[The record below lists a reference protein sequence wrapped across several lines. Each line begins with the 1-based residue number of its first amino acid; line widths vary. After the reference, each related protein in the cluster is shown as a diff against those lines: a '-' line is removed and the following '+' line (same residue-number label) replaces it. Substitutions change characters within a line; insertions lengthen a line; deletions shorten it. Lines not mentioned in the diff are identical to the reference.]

1 MNGGEQ
7 RSCVEEIQ
15 GFISRFHLSQ
25 FVDEVFTCGC
35 CYWFA
40 YILCSRFPGKSR
52 LMYDPVANH
61 FAAEIYGRSYDI
73 TGDITDQYALIPWDS
88 LDDTAHRNR
97 VIRDCILF

>member
-1 MNGGEQ
+1 MTD
-7 RSCVEEIQ
+7 VEA
-15 GFISRFHLSQ
+15 FIRRFHIANS
-25 FVDEVFTCGC
+25 VDEVFTCGC

-40 YILCSRFPGKSR
+40 YILCSRFPGKSS

-61 FAAEIYGRSYDI
+61 FAAEIHGRSYDI
-73 TGDITDQYALIPWDS
+73 TGDITDQYALIPRDS